1 MAASCRTHYRS
12 ASVRP
17 TNAKPLSKSDTM
29 TPRIEVR
36 RGEGVGI
43 NGRVLIDVG
52 VGRTNGRGAGVSP
65 SCDRYIKLILN
76 RQLKLHSLFISR
88 AEALRR

>member
-1 MAASCRTHYRS
+1 MWGGRGEGKGGGAVDRRGM
-12 ASVRP
+12 P
-17 TNAKPLSKSDTM
+17 
-29 TPRIEVR
+29 R
-36 RGEGVGI
+36 RGEGGGI
-43 NGRVLIDVG
+43 IGRVLIDVG

>member
-1 MAASCRTHYRS
+1 MYR
-12 ASVRP
+12 
-17 TNAKPLSKSDTM
+17 M
-29 TPRIEVR
+29 
-36 RGEGVGI
+36 RGGWGCGVGEAKEKVVVRWTEEECREEARGGWI

-88 AEALRR
+88 AEALGR

>member
-1 MAASCRTHYRS
+1 MRGGGGTRGGRGEGEGGGAVARRGM
-12 ASVRP
+12 P
-17 TNAKPLSKSDTM
+17 
-29 TPRIEVR
+29 R
-36 RGEGVGI
+36 RGEGGWI

>member
-1 MAASCRTHYRS
+1 M
-12 ASVRP
+12 
-17 TNAKPLSKSDTM
+17 
-29 TPRIEVR
+29 
-36 RGEGVGI
+36 RGGGERGVGEAKEKVVVRWTEEECREEARVGWI

-88 AEALRR
+88 AEAPRR